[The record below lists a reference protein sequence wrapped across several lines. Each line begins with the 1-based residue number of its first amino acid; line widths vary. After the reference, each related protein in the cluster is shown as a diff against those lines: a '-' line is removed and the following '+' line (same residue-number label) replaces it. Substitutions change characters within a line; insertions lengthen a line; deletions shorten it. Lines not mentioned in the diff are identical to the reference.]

1 MAKIQLNGKK
11 VTIKPKTTIYELLKR
26 FKLDNKKVA
35 IEYNRIIIP
44 KINYKKKY
52 LKNNDKLEV
61 VHFIGGGQFEKR
73 YF

>member
-11 VTIKPKTTIYELLKR
+11 VTIKRKVTIYELLKK
-26 FKLDNKKVA
+26 FKLNNKKVA
-35 IEYNRIIIP
+35 IEHNGIIIQ
-44 KINYKKKY
+44 KMSYKKKY

-61 VHFIGGGQFEKR
+61 VHFIGGGQFAKR